1 MNEEEELKEF
11 WRLLRNKAPVLFT
24 IAVLNAKLL
33 KDMEFGEITI
43 TQFVKNGKIFR
54 VEASPKISKL
64 IET

>member
-1 MNEEEELKEF
+1 MNDTEETKEF
-11 WRLLRNKAPVLFT
+11 WRLLRNNSPVLFT

-33 KDMEFGEITI
+33 QDMQFGEITI
-43 TQFVKNGKIFR
+43 TQFVKNGKIIR